1 MKKKKVIE
9 SCFPLLVKDMKEG
22 EVRNILNSSTLNGS
36 QVKGNL
42 FEHGTRAEALIVT
55 DTCIFWEI
63 RALLDLFARL
73 GVVLLAMKISVLLYP
88 PVVLLYHHPSFFFF

>member
-1 MKKKKVIE
+1 MIRFYNVWLKKIKHKKKVIE

-55 DTCIFWEI
+55 DTCI
-63 RALLDLFARL
+63 LLGD
-73 GVVLLAMKISVLLYP
+73 
-88 PVVLLYHHPSFFFF
+88 

>member
-1 MKKKKVIE
+1 MKKKEVIE

-55 DTCIFWEI
+55 DTCI
-63 RALLDLFARL
+63 LLGD
-73 GVVLLAMKISVLLYP
+73 
-88 PVVLLYHHPSFFFF
+88 